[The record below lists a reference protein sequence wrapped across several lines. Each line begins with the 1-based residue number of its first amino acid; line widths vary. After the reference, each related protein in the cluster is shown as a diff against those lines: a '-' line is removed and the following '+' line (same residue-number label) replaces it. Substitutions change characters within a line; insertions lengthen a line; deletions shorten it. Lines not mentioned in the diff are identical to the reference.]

1 MSESDIRRVP
11 GPAGQLAVQVQGDS
25 GAPVVFMTHSIL
37 SDRTMWDEQAA
48 LLVAQGFRVVRADT
62 RGHGESDAPD
72 KPDGPCTMADLVA
85 DSVAVL
91 DALGIASAHYVGLS
105 LGGMSGF
112 GLGLHHAHR
121 LLSLCLCDARADMPA
136 AAAAVWPERI
146 ATARQQGCAALAA
159 STVERWFGK
168 AFVDANPATAQR
180 FLNSASATSAAGFIG
195 CAEAIIG
202 LDYLPRVGE
211 IKTRTAL
218 IVGADDGPLPQAL
231 RDLQGL
237 MAGATLDVIAG
248 AGHLPNIDQ
257 PAAFNAAL
265 LRHLRHLHS
274 TTGASA

>member
-1 MSESDIRRVP
+1 MSESKTLRVP
-11 GPAGQLAVQVQGDS
+11 RPAGQLTVQVQGDS

-37 SDRTMWDEQAA
+37 SDRTMWDEQAT

-72 KPDGPCTMADLVA
+72 GACTMADLVA

-91 DALGIASAHYVGLS
+91 DALGIARAHYVGLS

-112 GLGLHHAHR
+112 GLGIHHTER
-121 LLSLCLCDARADMPA
+121 LLSLCLCDARADMPP

-146 ATARQQGCAALAA
+146 TVARQQGCAALAA
-159 STVERWFGK
+159 ATVERWFGK
-168 AFVDANPATAQR
+168 AFVDANPATARR
-180 FLNSASATSAAGFIG
+180 FTASAAATSAAGFIG

-202 LDYLPRVGE
+202 LDYLPRVAQ
-211 IKTRTAL
+211 IQTPTAL
-218 IVGADDGPLPQAL
+218 IVGANDGPLPQVM

-237 MAGATLDVIAG
+237 IKGATLDVIAG

-265 LRHLRHLHS
+265 LRHLQS
-274 TTGASA
+274 NGAPP

>member
-1 MSESDIRRVP
+1 MKASQNFRIA
-11 GPAGQLAVQVQGDS
+11 GPAGQLAGQVDGDA

-37 SDRTMWDEQAA
+37 SDRTMWDEQAT

-72 KPDGPCTMADLVA
+72 RPDGPCTMADLVA

-91 DALGIASAHYVGLS
+91 DALGIAQAHYVGLS

-112 GLGLHHAHR
+112 GLGIHHANR
-121 LLSLCLCDARADMPA
+121 LLSLCLCDARADMPTA
-136 AAAAVWPERI
+136 AAGVWPERI

-180 FLNSASATSAAGFIG
+180 FMASAAATSAAGFIG

-218 IVGADDGPLPQAL
+218 IVGANDGPLPQAM
-231 RDLQGL
+231 RELQAL
-237 MAGATLDVIAG
+237 IAGATLDVIAG

-265 LRHLRHLHS
+265 LNHLHR
-274 TTGASA
+274 TPPTGAPT